1 MRFFFV
7 TEHSCSL
14 GGVDMKKHLEKFHE
28 SLSSIGVSLEALLGS
43 LLTAL
48 AVAVILRIASGKW

>member
-1 MRFFFV
+1 
-7 TEHSCSL
+7 
-14 GGVDMKKHLEKFHE
+14 MKKHLEKFHE